1 MARFASVRMF
11 LLFMLLA
18 WITGACTHVD
28 EDLSDVGEPKLTL
41 AMSVKSMEE
50 GRPVTTKM
58 SPSITQASGSFR
70 GIEQIY
76 VIPFQTESPVAPQDP
91 RLGGKNVIMDNP
103 VIGKSVFY
111 YNRLFENAVMPMA
124 MNHVLVYGKA
134 FDLGTVSTQEG
145 KHANGVLIP
154 DGLEDPEFSDDIS
167 FCLEPVLDTDSAD
180 DLPFKADKI
189 LEKLNEL
196 AHLILQSSN
205 PQIVSIFDVFKREQN
220 ILACSYPVFNRIR
233 SDVQSALLGIPSDPS
248 TTADKI
254 LISAAI
260 NTFSSVLDSYGDS
273 FPSSY
278 GIPEGTLGFWWN
290 GNEFI
295 RLLNGVNIALVEP
308 TSYCYPPS
316 LWYYSNSPIKTTEN
330 DSVRNEYK
338 PSNSWNDILAY
349 YSGTSVSSSTQSVA
363 IVDQLQ
369 YGVGMLELSLNA
381 PGTEAASVATG
392 CPLTGII
399 IGDQRDVDF
408 RFQPKATQ
416 SRYIYD
422 NIVGDLS
429 IGQTGVTVQTLVL
442 QTGEYTTNHKQPVHF
457 ALEFQN
463 TTRTILHCQQGDIL
477 PWCKFYLAGILDL
490 EEGATQPSEETLNCV
505 FTKDHKTSV
514 SVTIESLRNA
524 YNTVPDLHDPQ
535 LEIGVVADMKWA
547 QLTPESIRLKL

>member
-1 MARFASVRMF
+1 MF

-18 WITGACTHVD
+18 WITGSCALVD

-134 FDLGTVSTQEG
+134 FDSGTVSTQEG

-290 GNEFI
+290 GDEFI
-295 RLLNGVNIALVEP
+295 RLLMGLI
-308 TSYCYPPS
+308 
-316 LWYYSNSPIKTTEN
+316 SP
-330 DSVRNEYK
+330 
-338 PSNSWNDILAY
+338 W
-349 YSGTSVSSSTQSVA
+349 
-363 IVDQLQ
+363 
-369 YGVGMLELSLNA
+369 
-381 PGTEAASVATG
+381 
-392 CPLTGII
+392 
-399 IGDQRDVDF
+399 
-408 RFQPKATQ
+408 
-416 SRYIYD
+416 
-422 NIVGDLS
+422 
-429 IGQTGVTVQTLVL
+429 
-442 QTGEYTTNHKQPVHF
+442 
-457 ALEFQN
+457 
-463 TTRTILHCQQGDIL
+463 
-477 PWCKFYLAGILDL
+477 
-490 EEGATQPSEETLNCV
+490 
-505 FTKDHKTSV
+505 
-514 SVTIESLRNA
+514 
-524 YNTVPDLHDPQ
+524 
-535 LEIGVVADMKWA
+535 
-547 QLTPESIRLKL
+547 